1 VLSYLYKYVVENVS
15 LKGGGGEEEEVEDI
29 NDGTEV

>member
-1 VLSYLYKYVVENVS
+1 VLSYLHKYIVENVS
-15 LKGGGGEEEEVEDI
+15 LKGGREEVED